1 MTQDD
6 ISGLIARGEGLTVEF
21 KRSLP
26 NRHLLLL
33 VMSIVRQDR
42 RCPNECFRGFGS
54 GIQTAFSIIRI
65 STTVRTLPFQCRT
78 PTYHR
83 RLSCRVAAGSPC
95 SPRLANAS
103 ESTAVMS

>member
-6 ISGLIARGEGLTVEF
+6 ISALIARGEGLTVEF

-26 NRHLLLL
+26 NRHPLLL

-54 GIQTAFSIIRI
+54 GIQTAFS
-65 STTVRTLPFQCRT
+65 
-78 PTYHR
+78 
-83 RLSCRVAAGSPC
+83 
-95 SPRLANAS
+95 
-103 ESTAVMS
+103 TAMMS